1 LGKPYDDLVVR
12 HDKYSGILKRNP
24 TLVKT
29 APLARNVLKVRS
41 LLGVLNKSLQVA
53 GAIGSDAGAS
63 EALETVSDIAA
74 PYLKTKYSAT
84 MLALLADAGD
94 MCVALREPAVA
105 QKVSTLGLTAQVAA
119 IKGLVDQCNDLLD
132 IRGEEK
138 EYRKRLGSASK
149 ARTALQKHYRQ
160 LFITVIPGIYL
171 LATDPAVKAKLIELI
186 NHINATLDI
195 FRHLTTGSGD
205 WESDIISDE
214 DTRPDPTKP
223 DTQPADPPYWGSGID
238 PDA

>member
-1 LGKPYDDLVVR
+1 
-12 HDKYSGILKRNP
+12 
-24 TLVKT
+24 
-29 APLARNVLKVRS
+29 
-41 LLGVLNKSLQVA
+41 
-53 GAIGSDAGAS
+53 
-63 EALETVSDIAA
+63 
-74 PYLKTKYSAT
+74 
-84 MLALLADAGD
+84 
-94 MCVALREPAVA
+94 
-105 QKVSTLGLTAQVAA
+105 VAA